1 MSRHS
6 ARGRAAQRSAARTL
20 VVQGLYQMDQADTS
34 LAQTLYGLLDD
45 TEPLV
50 DPEVRSASD
59 TEWVRSVLSE
69 IATRRDAI
77 DARLADHMDRS
88 MASADPVERAILRLG
103 AFELLYR
110 PHTPYRV
117 VVNEALELAKTYG
130 ATDSHRYI
138 NGVLDKIARI
148 QRTPTSS
155 ES

>member
-1 MSRHS
+1 
-6 ARGRAAQRSAARTL
+6 
-20 VVQGLYQMDQADTS
+20 MDQADTS

-50 DPEVRSASD
+50 DPEVRAASD
-59 TEWVRSVLSE
+59 TEWVRHVLGE
-69 IATRRDAI
+69 IATHRDAI
-77 DARLADHMDRS
+77 DARLADHMDRV

-110 PHTPYRV
+110 PNTPYRV

-138 NGVLDKIARI
+138 NGVLDKIART